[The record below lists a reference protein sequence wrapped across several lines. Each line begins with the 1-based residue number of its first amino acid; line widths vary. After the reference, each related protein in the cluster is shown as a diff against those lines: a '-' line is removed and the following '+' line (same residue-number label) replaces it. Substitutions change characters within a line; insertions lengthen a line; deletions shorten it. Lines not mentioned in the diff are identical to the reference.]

1 MNFNIRKIFSK
12 TKKSDIK
19 LMYKGTTLN
28 NEITD
33 NINNLLEKEI
43 KEEIFK
49 SRNTSI
55 KGNTLYSILE
65 EKEEEKF
72 IENNN
77 ILEEK
82 EEEKFIENN
91 NIKNKNILEEKEE
104 EKFIENNDIKNTN
117 IFIKNTNILEGKN
130 KIILREIIINDFL
143 NFHYREELKTYIEL
157 KNNSVFIYQQNY
169 IITNKVIKYN
179 IDCYV
184 KLKIMNTLKKL
195 VNMNIFRDI
204 NNNNVNNNLLIK
216 KVQKVNGYGSID
228 IEYYYSNH
236 TNNEE
241 NIYVFDEEKNI
252 KFVFIEYLLEILL

>member
-1 MNFNIRKIFSK
+1 M
-12 TKKSDIK
+12 
-19 LMYKGTTLN
+19 
-28 NEITD
+28 
-33 NINNLLEKEI
+33 
-43 KEEIFK
+43 
-49 SRNTSI
+49 
-55 KGNTLYSILE
+55 
-65 EKEEEKF
+65 
-72 IENNN
+72 
-77 ILEEK
+77 
-82 EEEKFIENN
+82 
-91 NIKNKNILEEKEE
+91 
-104 EKFIENNDIKNTN
+104 
-117 IFIKNTNILEGKN
+117 
-130 KIILREIIINDFL
+130 REIIINDFL